1 MNYKVRLNSIFN
13 FLKNPEISKY
23 VAVGIFCVIMLLF
36 LTGIFTSYLGIFYV
50 ASALISYELI
60 IILGFFMNDRQTF
73 GHVLKTSKKHIRLIK
88 YNTFS
93 LIGMGI
99 NGLVLVILT
108 DFVGFHYLISEGI
121 AILVAF
127 SFNYTTSKKI
137 SFKN

>member
-1 MNYKVRLNSIFN
+1 MNYTVRLNSIFD

-23 VAVGIFCVIMLLF
+23 VAVGIFCAIMLLF
-36 LTGIFTSYLGIFYV
+36 LTEIFTSYLGIFYV

-60 IILGFFMNDRQTF
+60 IILGFFMNDKWTF

-88 YNTFS
+88 YNTFF